1 MRKRTIL
8 VVVLFVI
15 FLIIISASIFLI
27 WPQSD
32 TTPHTIIYGKVKDA
46 TSDKPIANAQVTVL
60 GTSGVTVQSSTY
72 GDWKLIVK
80 SGGTFKIKITK
91 PGFTEVYRKITLNKG
106 SEDTV
111 STAFLTP
118 QEPRSSSVVEFEQQG
133 SKKVEMVVFSNGGG
147 SIQLRIPK
155 TVLGQ
160 VKVNGVLKDIS
171 KEVQITRLS
180 GSLALPGELSQ
191 TPNLKFPIAFLFCAE
206 IGPTGAE
213 FIQPV
218 TLRVKN
224 TWGFLPGTE
233 IPVAFWD
240 TKNLEWVGLE
250 KQAVVDAKGEWIQAA
265 IKHLS
270 SYDINSPQSFG
281 RGIPIVDVGPFP
293 DDYTCDIG
301 SGVNV
306 STGSLMNSVS

>member
-1 MRKRTIL
+1 MRKGIT
-8 VVVLFVI
+8 LFVF
-15 FLIIISASIFLI
+15 FLTIISASIFLI

-46 TSDKPIANAQVTVL
+46 TSDKPIAEAQITVL

-80 SGGTFKIKITK
+80 SGGTFKIKIAK

-111 STAFLTP
+111 STAYLTP
-118 QEPRSSSVVEFEQQG
+118 LEPRSSSVVEFEQQG
-133 SKKVEMVVFSNGGG
+133 SKKVEVVVFSNGGG

-155 TVLGQ
+155 TVLAQ

-206 IGPTGAE
+206 IGPSGAE

-224 TWGFLPGTE
+224 TWGFLPGTQ

-240 TKNLEWVGLE
+240 TKSLEWVGLD
-250 KQAVVDAKGEWIQAA
+250 KQAMVDAKGEWIGAS
-265 IKHLS
+265 ITHLS
-270 SYDINSPQSFG
+270 SYDINS
-281 RGIPIVDVGPFP
+281 
-293 DDYTCDIG
+293 
-301 SGVNV
+301 
-306 STGSLMNSVS
+306 